1 MNRSDL
7 DKRLRD
13 LGIYSDFYLRKE
25 LLPLTRVLTE
35 GEELNCILTGVHEA
49 NRKMLAVTDRRL
61 LIIFAGALSDKA
73 VTVIRRS
80 AVREY
85 RFEKKFL
92 FSRLSIATNSGEEFV
107 FKNTQGSLKEL
118 FEWAMN
124 RPIPAE
130 G

>member
-7 DKRLRD
+7 DKRLRA

-25 LLPLTRVLTE
+25 LTPLAQLLTD
-35 GEELNCILTGVHEA
+35 GEQLNCVLTGVHEA

-61 LIIFAGALSDKA
+61 FIIFAGALSDKA

-80 AVREY
+80 AVKDY

-92 FSRLSIATNSGEEFV
+92 FSKLSIMTNSGDEFV
-107 FKNTQGSLKEL
+107 FTNTQGSMKEL
-118 FEWAMN
+118 FDWAM
-124 RPIPAE
+124 RQPIKDLE
-130 G
+130 

>member
-25 LLPLTRVLTE
+25 LTPLARLLTD
-35 GEELNCILTGVHEA
+35 GEQLNCILTGVHEA

-61 LIIFAGALSDKA
+61 FIIFAGALSDKA

-80 AVREY
+80 AVKDY

-92 FSRLSIATNSGEEFV
+92 FSKLSIMTNSGDEFV
-107 FKNTQGSLKEL
+107 FTNTQGSMKEL
-118 FEWAMN
+118 FDWAM
-124 RPIPAE
+124 RQPIKDSE
-130 G
+130 